1 MAGRAMIPPF
11 SLKVS
16 GFRFFKGFKKAQLF
30 TYPIGA
36 NARLKTVCS
45 FSNAQTSRPISFM
58 SRNLILNIFGGRH
71 IAQIVQPIVVTLTV
85 YVINIVFR
93 PFSVRVKP
101 NESVRAVP
109 SAVYWH
115 DPIPKIVDRPCNTA
129 YTYSAVGFY
138 PPPQH
143 AGFKVAIQKLF
154 KPLAR
159 KHGNTSLVF
168 SCLITPPTSTVKTP

>member
-1 MAGRAMIPPF
+1 MIPPF
-11 SLKVS
+11 CLNIG
-16 GFRFFKGFKKAQLF
+16 GFGFFKGFKNTQFF

-58 SRNLILNIFGGRH
+58 GRDLILNIFGGRH
-71 IAQIVQPIVVTLTV
+71 ITQIFQTIVVTFTV
-85 YVINIVFR
+85 YVINVVFR
-93 PFSVRVKP
+93 PFSMRVKP

-109 SAVYWH
+109 SAIYWH
-115 DPIPKIVDRPCNTA
+115 DPIPKIVDRSRNTA